1 MGRRLVRKAVARR
14 AEVSVLLFSSH
25 SSLPAD
31 KNSVKSFDK
40 FIVDYIIKFQKMHF

>member
-1 MGRRLVRKAVARR
+1 MKNGQTSGNEIMNPLPI
-14 AEVSVLLFSSH
+14 
-25 SSLPAD
+25 LPAD